1 MATIS
6 AFFPQN
12 SSWHYYLLPFG
23 ANDRLCIDTMAQF
36 CARLGV
42 VEWRWRGAVLFELPE
57 RCTVHALRLHALRTL
72 SLTLPRAKR
81 VLSICV
87 DCGK

>member
-1 MATIS
+1 MATNS

-12 SSWHYYLLPFG
+12 SSWHYYLLPLG

-42 VEWRWRGAVLFELPE
+42 VEHGGAMLFDLPE
-57 RCTVHALRLHALRTL
+57 R
-72 SLTLPRAKR
+72 
-81 VLSICV
+81 
-87 DCGK
+87 